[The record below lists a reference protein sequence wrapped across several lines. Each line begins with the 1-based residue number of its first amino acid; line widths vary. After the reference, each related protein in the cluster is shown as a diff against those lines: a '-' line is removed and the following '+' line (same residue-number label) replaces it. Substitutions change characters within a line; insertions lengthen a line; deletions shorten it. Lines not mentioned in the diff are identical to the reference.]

1 MDTYLVSNPR
11 YLNQA
16 LSYKKNRVIPKM
28 KSKVNLKLVNTLL
41 IRRFSKKP
49 YAVSK
54 ATCLGMQIKIKRQRK
69 LEKKFSQ
76 YLHLELSQKALNL
89 LSFFTLKTA
98 DDIIQ
103 KTRFSIHKLNSVF
116 KF

>member
-1 MDTYLVSNPR
+1 
-11 YLNQA
+11 
-16 LSYKKNRVIPKM
+16 M

-41 IRRFSKKP
+41 IRRFSKEP

-54 ATCLGMQIKIKRQRK
+54 TTSLSMQIMITRQRK
-69 LEKKFSQ
+69 LKTKIQSISVV
-76 YLHLELSQKALNL
+76 ELSQKVSSL
-89 LSFFTLKTA
+89 LGFFALKTV